1 VSFRSIIY
9 VRIFGARARRG
20 RRRTSSRG
28 RGEESD
34 AEEDDERE
42 EEGRGRAAVRTR
54 VQWRDGRVVYRSK
67 PPEPGGVGS
76 DASALLCS
84 AARLRLQPK
93 TNLLA
98 LGCFCLCHLVM
109 CRGGRPEAREAAA
122 CCAAAAAAAAPIR
135 LEVYGWLAVAGSCL
149 LLPLSSRLRRTWW
162 CY

>member
-1 VSFRSIIY
+1 MY
-9 VRIFGARARRG
+9 VYSVRARGVGGGGRLVEVEARKATRRKTTRG
-20 RRRTSSRG
+20 RRRAGAG
-28 RGEESD
+28 RLSARASNGETAELFIAPNRRSPEESD
-34 AEEDDERE
+34 RM
-42 EEGRGRAAVRTR
+42 
-54 VQWRDGRVVYRSK
+54 
-67 PPEPGGVGS
+67 P
-76 DASALLCS
+76 LLCS
-84 AARLRLQPK
+84 ALLRGCASNQK